1 MKSNLIVI
9 DTNVFISS
17 IIGQLGYP
25 RRIFDELVL
34 TNEIQICLSETVLL
48 EYYEVANRERFKKYK
63 DFNKKANELIEAIKL
78 KAIWF
83 SPKEEIDI
91 LPDKDDNKFIE
102 LAVEANANY
111 IVTGNT
117 NDFII
122 TEFRGIKIY
131 TPKQFY
137 EEWIKNEID

>member
-1 MKSNLIVI
+1 MKRNLIVI
-9 DTNVFISS
+9 DTNVFISA
-17 IIGQLGYP
+17 IIGQLGFS

-34 TNEIQICLSETVLL
+34 TNEIQICLSEAVLA
-48 EYYEVANRERFKKYK
+48 EYYDVANRERFKKYK
-63 DFNKKANELIEAIKL
+63 DFNRKANELINEIKL

-102 LAVEANANY
+102 LAVEAIANY

-122 TEFRGIKIY
+122 QEFRGIKIY

-137 EEWIKNEID
+137 EEWTQNEMD